1 MERTTAPVPL
11 ETQAAL
17 RALSGKS
24 FGSAKEFT
32 AAASAA
38 IAPATE
44 SRMESALVDCARSD
58 NYYWFAVLLMACAAA
73 GHQSWSANLFT
84 VVSDVFPKAAIASLI
99 GIGGTFGAVAGL
111 ISDWCLGRLLSSS
124 GPSGYLIGF
133 LIAGSLYLF
142 MFGVL
147 QVFIPNMTPLDQN
160 LKHTTR
166 PS

>member
-1 MERTTAPVPL
+1 
-11 ETQAAL
+11 
-17 RALSGKS
+17 
-24 FGSAKEFT
+24 
-32 AAASAA
+32 
-38 IAPATE
+38 
-44 SRMESALVDCARSD
+44 MESALVDCARSD
-58 NYYWFAVLLMACAAA
+58 NYSWFAVLLMACAAA